1 MKTNFTGSR
10 VMNPGILEMKH
21 SNVTA
26 SSFAKVYK
34 SNVMRTILENIKNSF
49 FENSILFIYG
59 EHGTEKDYLIDI
71 ILRYINQPTIVEVSK
86 NLNKKIILSKKQNL
100 VYIVKYLEDFN
111 ASFLFDSEEYFKCA
125 IFVSDVDYEELYRNG
140 AIGFELYEILLKSRK
155 FYIPPLRERKQD
167 IIPLAMFFL
176 QEISEFLK
184 LSEKKLSKDAQDAL
198 LDFSWTGNTYQ
209 LKRCLTKAYIL
220 TRHQRITAK
229 DLFGEYNDQLSIK
242 NFLELKIGNLLKDF
256 GNIENS
262 NLYETVIQEVEKAL
276 FMLAINET
284 GGNQVKAAKIL
295 GINRNTLNKKLKH
308 YNLI

>member
-26 SSFAKVYK
+26 SSFTKVYK
-34 SNVMRTILENIKNSF
+34 SNVMRTILEDIKNSS

-100 VYIVKYLEDFN
+100 VYIVNYLEDFN

-229 DLFGEYNDQLSIK
+229 DLFGEYSDQLSIK

>member
-1 MKTNFTGSR
+1 
-10 VMNPGILEMKH
+10 MNPGILEMKH

>member
-1 MKTNFTGSR
+1 
-10 VMNPGILEMKH
+10 MNPGILEMKH

-26 SSFAKVYK
+26 SSFTKVYK
-34 SNVMRTILENIKNSF
+34 SNVMRTILEDIKNSS

-100 VYIVKYLEDFN
+100 VYIVNYLEDFN

>member
-1 MKTNFTGSR
+1 
-10 VMNPGILEMKH
+10 MNPGILEMKH

-34 SNVMRTILENIKNSF
+34 SNVMRTILEDIKNSF

-262 NLYETVIQEVEKAL
+262 NLYETVIQEVEKA
-276 FMLAINET
+276 
-284 GGNQVKAAKIL
+284 
-295 GINRNTLNKKLKH
+295 
-308 YNLI
+308 

>member
-1 MKTNFTGSR
+1 
-10 VMNPGILEMKH
+10 MNPGILEMKH

-26 SSFAKVYK
+26 SSFTKVYK
-34 SNVMRTILENIKNSF
+34 SNVMRTILEDIKNSS

-100 VYIVKYLEDFN
+100 VYIVNYLEDFN
-111 ASFLFDSEEYFKCA
+111 ASFLCDSEEYFKCA

-229 DLFGEYNDQLSIK
+229 DLFGEYSDQLSIK

>member
-1 MKTNFTGSR
+1 
-10 VMNPGILEMKH
+10 MNPGILEMKH

-26 SSFAKVYK
+26 SSFTKVYK
-34 SNVMRTILENIKNSF
+34 SNVMRTILEDIKNSS

-100 VYIVKYLEDFN
+100 VYIVNYLEDFN

-229 DLFGEYNDQLSIK
+229 DLFGEYSDQLSIK

>member
-1 MKTNFTGSR
+1 
-10 VMNPGILEMKH
+10 MNHGILEMKH

>member
-1 MKTNFTGSR
+1 
-10 VMNPGILEMKH
+10 MNHGILEMKH

-34 SNVMRTILENIKNSF
+34 SNVMRTILEDIKNSS
-49 FENSILFIYG
+49 FENSMLFIYG

-71 ILRYINQPTIVEVSK
+71 ILRYINQPTIVEVPK

-229 DLFGEYNDQLSIK
+229 DLFGEYSDQLSIK

-276 FMLAINET
+276 FMLAVNET

>member
-26 SSFAKVYK
+26 SSFTKVYK
-34 SNVMRTILENIKNSF
+34 SNVMRTILEDIKNSS
-49 FENSILFIYG
+49 FENSMLFIYG

-100 VYIVKYLEDFN
+100 VYIVNYLEDFN

-229 DLFGEYNDQLSIK
+229 DLFGEYSDQLSIK